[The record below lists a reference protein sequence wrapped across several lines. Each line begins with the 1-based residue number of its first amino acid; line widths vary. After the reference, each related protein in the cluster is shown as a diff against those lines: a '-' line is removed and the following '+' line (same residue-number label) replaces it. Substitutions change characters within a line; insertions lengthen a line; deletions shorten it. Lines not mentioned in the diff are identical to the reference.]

1 MRNKTRIDMKYTV
14 IVILFLS
21 IGLGSTCFGQSN
33 EPGVVGIAIASENNT
48 NEDTTVYE
56 VKIDF
61 NTLNSLSGVQ
71 LDFSSTEKTK
81 DVESLKGQVHRKDGK
96 AFLVIQGKSYPFQ
109 RYSVTVPVS
118 VHKKK
123 AAKCKF
129 LTASAENVEG
139 KQSSPRVFPKKN

>member
-1 MRNKTRIDMKYTV
+1 MKYTL
-14 IVILFLS
+14 IITLFLS
-21 IGLGSTCFGQSN
+21 VALISTSFAQSD
-33 EPGVVGIAIASENNT
+33 EPGIVGLSIANENNS

-71 LDFSSTEKTK
+71 LDLGSTEKTK
-81 DVESLKGQVHRKDGK
+81 DVHSLKGQIHRKDGK
-96 AFLVIQGKSYPFQ
+96 AFLLIQGKSYPFQ
-109 RYSVTVPVS
+109 RYSVTVPIH

-129 LTASAENVEG
+129 LMASAENAEG
-139 KQSSPRVFPKKN
+139 KQSSQRVFPKNN